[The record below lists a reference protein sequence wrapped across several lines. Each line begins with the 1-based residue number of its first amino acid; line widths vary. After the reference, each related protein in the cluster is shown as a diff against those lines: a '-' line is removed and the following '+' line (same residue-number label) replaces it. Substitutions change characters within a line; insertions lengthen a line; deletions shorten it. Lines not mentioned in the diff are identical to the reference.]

1 METKLSMLV
10 IKNLLATLVLY
21 NNQVW
26 YWNKN
31 IFFCIFYFV
40 NYMLHN
46 RCIFFFFIFFLIERS
61 ILTQKQNGQL
71 IYYSNEFAEFYWEVD
86 ANWLFVII
94 KRYVKVNFKE
104 RNNNNNNKS
113 HGFYRLLLQRNV
125 DQFDII
131 FFKVYFFTQPVT

>member
-104 RNNNNNNKS
+104 RNNNNNKS